1 MPKFTLKKT
10 KFRIK
15 FTEKKKLTKRL
26 PFFFETSNIIQRKHP
41 IPIYGEYINYVGG
54 VGGEGGRSRE
64 FYKFFKKYFV
74 AQRIIGLIIS

>member
-54 VGGEGGRSRE
+54 VGGRGAGAES
-64 FYKFFKKYFV
+64 FTNF
-74 AQRIIGLIIS
+74 